1 MATRSNY
8 DTRMQLQAVS
18 ESSEGQAAALVVYQL
33 YTLLR
38 AALMY
43 SPGHPQVTAS
53 AKRFV
58 DATRPYYETF
68 GTKELLIVIAGAH
81 IFVNRQQVRAE
92 AAEFAR
98 AQWLVQRLAKVGIVE
113 IGLRHDM
120 VPEELAEF
128 ARRFSVATNDDA
140 EFVDLV
146 ELPGIS
152 VLRARIQPEF
162 EALLR
167 QLVRLERYPLLQ
179 LYAEGMAR
187 AREFSR
193 SLVHGHRPDDVA
205 ARRLVAQIIDGL
217 KVDRSGLL
225 GLTQLCPLR
234 NTFGNRRFDGTVL
247 ATALALE
254 LGLTDL
260 EALELGTAT
269 LLRPL
274 PAKWG
279 PWWERTGRSPEEA
292 RGVAASAVGRIERI
306 LAYEGPAPH
315 GLQLPASWYGTRRPP
330 HPATRI
336 VVVAEA
342 WVDLM
347 QPGRSASP
355 FLADIAMQLMLARAG
370 VDFDPVVVRALLSML
385 GMYAPGSIVV
395 LNSRDAAIVV
405 QSPPAGADPRRPT
418 VRPLAGPTNQ
428 VYALARPE
436 LAAYH
441 IINVLPPHAAGTN
454 PWTTFLQ

>member
-1 MATRSNY
+1 MATRSKY
-8 DTRMQLQAVS
+8 DTQMQLQTVS
-18 ESSEGQAAALVVYQL
+18 ESSEDQAAALVVYQL

-43 SPGHPQVTAS
+43 SPGHPQTTAS
-53 AKRFV
+53 ARRFV
-58 DATRPYYETF
+58 DATRPFYDTL
-68 GTKELLIVIAGAH
+68 GTKELLIVIAGGH

-120 VPEELAEF
+120 VAEELAEF
-128 ARRFSVATNDDA
+128 ARRFAVASNDDT

-146 ELPGIS
+146 ELPGLS
-152 VLRARIQPEF
+152 VLKARIHPEF
-162 EALLR
+162 EGLLR

-193 SLVHGHRPDDVA
+193 ALVNGHRPDEVG
-205 ARRLVAQIIDGL
+205 ARRLIAQLIDGL
-217 KVDRSGLL
+217 RVDRSGLL
-225 GLTQLCPLR
+225 GLTLLCPLR

-247 ATALALE
+247 ATALGLE

-274 PAKWG
+274 PDKWG
-279 PWWERTGRSPEEA
+279 PWWERAGRTPDEA
-292 RGVAASAVGRIERI
+292 RGVARSASGQVERI

-315 GLQLPASWYGTRRPP
+315 GMQLPGTWYGTRRAP

-336 VVVAEA
+336 VAVAEA

-355 FLADIAMQLMLARAG
+355 FLSDIAMQLMLARAG
-370 VDFDPVVVRALLSML
+370 VDFDPVVVRALLAML
-385 GMYAPGSIVV
+385 GMFAPGSIVV
-395 LNSRDAAIVV
+395 LNSRDAAVV
-405 QSPPAGADPRRPT
+405 VDAPPVGADPRRPT
-418 VRPLAGPTNQ
+418 VRPLVGPSNH

-436 LAAYH
+436 LAAYS
-441 IINVLPPHAAGTN
+441 IINVLPPHAASSN
-454 PWTTFLQ
+454 PWTVFLQ